1 MTVNQSLHNWLP
13 KLGNVAVL
21 CVGDVMLDQYVYGDV
36 DRVSPEAPIPVL
48 NVNRRAQAIGGAGNV
63 ACNIAA
69 LGATANLVAVIG
81 DDDAGV
87 QVRDLLTSCDGT
99 EPHLLVDPDRPTTVK
114 TRFIA
119 GSQQLLRADDES
131 AGDIAEKLLDRV
143 VQTATS
149 VADASTSGAIILSDY
164 GKGVLPDRIIAELI
178 AMARAAKIPVTVDP
192 KGTDYTKYSGAD
204 VLTPNRKELSEA
216 TRMPTGN
223 TDEIVA
229 AAQSLVETCDVR
241 YVLVTRGA
249 EGMSL
254 VSAEGA
260 PLHLPALAREIFDVS
275 GAGDTVVAVLATGLA
290 AGMTVGEAA
299 QLANI
304 AAGLVVAKVGTAVVR
319 SAELAD
325 AIDAATGLSKSI
337 IDPDQLVE
345 KIAQWRSR
353 GLSIGFT
360 NGCFDLVHPGHIS
373 LLEQAGAQC
382 DRLIVGLNSDASVS
396 RLKGADRP
404 VQDAA
409 ARGRVLASV
418 AGVDAVVVFDE
429 DTPLGLIR
437 QIKPDVLVK
446 GADYAIDE
454 VVGGEIVQSYGGRV
468 VLADLVDG
476 FSTTET
482 IARLSR

>member
-1 MTVNQSLHNWLP
+1 M
-13 KLGNVAVL
+13 L
-21 CVGDVMLDQYVYGDV
+21 CIGDVMLDQYVYGDV

-48 NVNRRAQAIGGAGNV
+48 NVTRRAQAMGGAGNV

-69 LGATANLVAVIG
+69 LGACANLVAVIG
-81 DDDAGV
+81 DDDAGAR
-87 QVRDLLTSCDGT
+87 VRDLLSNWEGT

-119 GSQQLLRADDES
+119 GGQQLLRADDES
-131 AGDIAEKLLDRV
+131 AGEIAANVLDRV
-143 VQTATS
+143 VEAATS
-149 VADASTSGAIILSDY
+149 VAGASSPGAVILSDY
-164 GKGVLPDRIIAELI
+164 GKGVLPDRVIAQLV
-178 AMARAAKIPVTVDP
+178 AAAQAAKIPIIVDP

-204 VLTPNRKELSEA
+204 VLTPNRKELSDA

-223 TDEIVA
+223 TDQIVA
-229 AAQSLVETCDVR
+229 AAESLIDNCDVR
-241 YVLVTRGA
+241 HVLVTRGP

-275 GAGDTVVAVLATGLA
+275 GAGDTVVAVLASGLA
-290 AGMTVGEAA
+290 AGMPVGEAA

-319 SAELAD
+319 NAELAD
-325 AIDAATGLSKSI
+325 AVDAVAGLVKNI
-337 IDPDQLVE
+337 LDPDRLSE

-373 LLEQAGAQC
+373 LLEQASAQC
-382 DRLIVGLNSDASVS
+382 DRLIVGLNSDASVA

-418 AGVDAVVVFDE
+418 ARVDAVVVFEE
-429 DTPLGLIR
+429 DTPLELIR

-468 VLADLVDG
+468 VLANLVDG
-476 FSTTET
+476 FSTTQT

>member
-69 LGATANLVAVIG
+69 LGASANLVAVIG
-81 DDDAGV
+81 DDDAGA
-87 QVRDLLTSCDGT
+87 QVRGLLAGWNGPA
-99 EPHLLVDPDRPTTVK
+99 PHLLVDPDRPTTVK

-119 GSQQLLRADDES
+119 GGQQLLRADDES
-131 AGDIAEKLLDRV
+131 AGAIADNLLDGV
-143 VQTATS
+143 VDAASS
-149 VADASTSGAIILSDY
+149 VGEASALGAMILSDY
-164 GKGVLPDRIIAELI
+164 GKGVLTDRVIAQIIA
-178 AMARAAKIPVTVDP
+178 AAQAAKIPVIVDP

-223 TDEIVA
+223 THEIVA
-229 AAQSLVETCDVR
+229 AAGSLIDNCGTR
-241 YVLVTRGA
+241 HVLVTRGA

-260 PLHLPALAREIFDVS
+260 PLHLPALAREVFDVS

-319 SAELAD
+319 NAELAD
-325 AIDAATGLSKSI
+325 AVDAVVGLANNI
-337 IDPDQLVE
+337 VDPDRLSE

-382 DRLIVGLNSDASVS
+382 DRLIVGLNSDASVT

-404 VQDAA
+404 VQDAS

-429 DTPLGLIR
+429 DTPLELIR

-468 VLADLVDG
+468 VLANLVDG